1 MKFYLDSE
9 KIDKIDMTDLN
20 LNGILDINGK
30 QTKNTEY
37 AINYIGFDNSVV

>member
-9 KIDKIDMTDLN
+9 KIDKIDITDLN

-30 QTKNTEY
+30 QAKNTEY